1 MKKIL
6 QFFLFLSV
14 FFCTTGCNSS
24 SKPVKTNPPKDYL
37 AEFEASLKNDTVAST
52 RAANLDFIFNNKTLG
67 TTTITIKRSEW
78 NKLCDDYRY
87 FYKNENC
94 VHALNYKY
102 EKDGETWSIP
112 NVGFR
117 LRGNTS
123 RFCPQ
128 GVDNGRQ
135 QDQLN
140 QNWSQEYYDYAEK
153 PNNDYRQT
161 HFKVDFEEFLEG
173 DDEMKMANCMKG
185 VALKRLD
192 SACGREIFC
201 FDLFHRYGIWTA
213 PRASHTRLIL
223 EFIEDETNYA
233 TTKID
238 YGVYEMFEEV
248 NKQSLKAREKSE
260 NNPNENAWN
269 NNKGNLWKCQH
280 ELVNYDYLQW
290 NIGVEDIRI
299 FYKDETPAGEK
310 VTYKQDPKGERIAY
324 VFDSYPLDLKTN
336 KDDLATS
343 KQELMSFIE
352 ELNSLS
358 TKETCQ
364 IKAFYEKWFDVD
376 FFLKTVAI
384 TVICG
389 MDDDYWGNNNNFYL
403 YFDTGKKG
411 SGKVYYIPFDYDNS
425 LGGSIFDGGFKQN
438 PLDWGRGKNRPL
450 IDNILKVPEF
460 KAKYIKYLKELS
472 AQDSEWNYTRCSQ
485 QFLYWQNLLRPYID
499 SPDIDY
505 HISVKG
511 FWYGTWQPDGY
522 SLVDFPNNLYD
533 ATRES
538 LNSWLLGQ

>member
-14 FFCTTGCNSS
+14 FFCTTGCNSP

-52 RAANLDFIFNNKTLG
+52 RAENLDFIFNNKTLG

-299 FYKDETPAGEK
+299 FYKDETPAGENI
-310 VTYKQDPKGERIAY
+310 TYKKDPKGERIAY
-324 VFDSYPLDLKTN
+324 VFDRYPLDLKTN
-336 KDDLATS
+336 KEDLDSA
-343 KQELMSFIE
+343 KKELISFIE
-352 ELNSLS
+352 ELNSMS
-358 TKETCQ
+358 TKETAQ

-472 AQDSEWNYTRCSQ
+472 AKDSEWNYTRCSQ

>member
-14 FFCTTGCNSS
+14 FFCTTGCNSP

-94 VHALNYKY
+94 VHALNYRY

-128 GVDNGRQ
+128 GIDNGRQ

-173 DDEMKMANCMKG
+173 EDEMKMANCMKG

-299 FYKDETPAGEK
+299 FYKDETPAGEN

-324 VFDSYPLDLKTN
+324 VFDNYPLDLKTN
-336 KDDLATS
+336 KEDLDSA
-343 KQELMSFIE
+343 KKELMSFIE
-352 ELNSLS
+352 ELNSMS
-358 TKETCQ
+358 TKETAQ

-425 LGGSIFDGGFKQN
+425 LGGSVFDGGFKQN

-460 KAKYIKYLKELS
+460 NAKYIKYLKELS
-472 AQDSEWNYTRCSQ
+472 AKDSEWNYTRCSQ